1 MRFGPRSPW
10 CRELRRSGTWPGFGI
25 ATWAGLEEEAFTVE
39 LLVLAAEA
47 AGGRYHLVAV
57 RLPIS
62 LVMTPPAPGAGDGL
76 RVAARRRTAGIV
88 DQELADL
95 TRPGLPP
102 RRAGVRPRRHAQA
115 SRTSFSP
122 PPVRHTG
129 RW

>member
-1 MRFGPRSPW
+1 M
-10 CRELRRSGTWPGFGI
+10 
-25 ATWAGLEEEAFTVE
+25 E

-47 AGGRYHLVAV
+47 AGGRYHMVAV

-95 TRPGLPP
+95 TRPGLPS
-102 RRAGVRPRRHAQA
+102 AQA
-115 SRTSFSP
+115 CVLAVASCPGVTDVLFAASGAPHRKVAANAVAQP
-122 PPVRHTG
+122 CLAPAELREITG
-129 RW
+129 VLASL